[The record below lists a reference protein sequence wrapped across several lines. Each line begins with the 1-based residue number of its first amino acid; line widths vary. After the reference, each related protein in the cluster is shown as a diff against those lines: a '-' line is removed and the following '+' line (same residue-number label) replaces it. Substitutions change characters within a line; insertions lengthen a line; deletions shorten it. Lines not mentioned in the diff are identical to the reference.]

1 MQARERQCIGGIR
14 IRRAVVLCEGVCVR
28 VCAREIEREGRGA
41 RGDEGGRDRQREKER
56 KRKRKRK
63 RERERKIVG
72 FVDTEK
78 R

>member
-1 MQARERQCIGGIR
+1 VGE
-14 IRRAVVLCEGVCVR
+14 
-28 VCAREIEREGRGA
+28 REIEREGRGA

-63 RERERKIVG
+63 REGERKIVG

-78 R
+78 S